1 MQGFIDTWKAG
12 RIQAAHQRL
21 RACWNPSTP
30 PQGMV
35 DTESLYRDIQRN
47 LASLDIHASVFAV
60 FKVDRQ
66 VRTLEKVIYHQ
77 NKLLEID
84 RRR

>member
-1 MQGFIDTWKAG
+1 
-12 RIQAAHQRL
+12 
-21 RACWNPSTP
+21 
-30 PQGMV
+30 MV

-60 FKVDRQ
+60 FKIDRQ